1 MNKRGDMPDKK
12 DPYPRKKEIKIK
24 GIPAAPG
31 IAMGKVHIFGTE
43 DMVPVVRSIS
53 EKDIPAEIEKFRE
66 ALKQTRKEILS
77 IEKKISREMG
87 VGHGK
92 IFSAHLLVL
101 EDTVLVQE
109 VIARLKKKKKNIE
122 SVFAEVLN
130 KYISVLSEAKDEYL
144 RDRVSD
150 IADVGKRI
158 LRNLIG
164 VEARSLEK
172 LDEKS
177 IIVAYDL
184 SPSDTAMM
192 HKGRVMG
199 FATDIGG
206 RTSHTA
212 IMAKSLEIPAVVGLE
227 TVTDIV
233 NNGDQ
238 IIVDGIHGIIIINP
252 AVKTVEKYRREK
264 KKYEHL
270 EEELN
275 ELKTMSSETPDGK
288 KVVIAGNIELP
299 EDVASVIS
307 HGAEGIGLYRTE
319 YFYMNRQDL
328 PGEEEQFKA
337 YKSVATRIKPNCV
350 VVRTLDLGGDK
361 FLSQLDVP
369 REMNPFLGWR
379 AIRFCLARPDIFK
392 SHLRA
397 ILRASV
403 YGNLKMMYPM
413 ISGIKELREANAVLE
428 EVKAELRKEGL
439 AFNENIPVG
448 VMIEVPSAAVT
459 SDILA
464 KEVDFFSIGTNDLIQ
479 YSLAVDR
486 VNEKI
491 AYLYEPTHPAVL
503 NLIKMIIDNGH
514 KENIPVALCGE
525 MAGDVTLTMILL
537 GLGLDEFSTSPIA
550 VPEIKKVIRSVNFSD
565 ARAIAEKALTFQ
577 TGKEVQDFAKEK
589 LMELV
594 PDIAKELME

>member
-1 MNKRGDMPDKK
+1 MKEKK
-12 DPYPRKKEIKIK
+12 QHTSQKQIQLK

-31 IAMGKVHIFGTE
+31 IVIGKAHVIGTE
-43 DMVPVVRSIS
+43 TMLPKERRIS
-53 EKDIPAEIEKFRE
+53 EKELPFEVARFET
-66 ALKQTRKEILS
+66 ALEQTKKEIIA

-87 VGHGK
+87 IDHGK

-109 VIARLKKKKKNIE
+109 VLVRLKKKKKNIE
-122 SVFAEVLN
+122 TVFAEVLN
-130 KYISVLSEAKDEYL
+130 KYMGALSEAKDEYL

-150 IADVGKRI
+150 INDVGKRI
-158 LRNLIG
+158 LRNLTGI
-164 VEARSLEK
+164 EEK
-172 LDEKS
+172 SMDGLDEKS
-177 IIVAYDL
+177 IVIAYDL

-192 HKGRVMG
+192 HKGLVIG

-227 TVTDIV
+227 SVTEIIK
-233 NNGDQ
+233 NGDQ
-238 IIVDGIHGIIIINP
+238 VILDGTHGVVIVNP
-252 AVKTVEKYRREK
+252 AKSFLEKYQKEK

-270 EEELN
+270 EHELV
-275 ELKTMSSETPDGK
+275 ELRSLPSETLDGK
-288 KVVIAGNIELP
+288 KVIVAGNIELP

-319 YFYMNRQDL
+319 YFYMNRRDL
-328 PGEEEQFKA
+328 PSEEEQFNA
-337 YKSVATRIKPNCV
+337 YKSVATRIKPNHV
-350 VVRTLDLGGDK
+350 IIRTLDLGGDK

-397 ILRASV
+397 ILRAST
-403 YGNLKMMYPM
+403 YGNLKLMYPM
-413 ISGIKELREANAVLE
+413 ISGVRELRQANEVLE
-428 EVKAELRKEGL
+428 EVKQELRKEGVD
-439 AFNENIPVG
+439 FREDIPVG
-448 VMIEVPSAAVT
+448 AMIEVPSAAII

-464 KEVDFFSIGTNDLIQ
+464 KQVDFFSIGTNDLIQ
-479 YSLAVDR
+479 YALAVDR

-491 AYLYEPTHPAVL
+491 AYLYEPAHPAVL
-503 NLIKMIIDNGH
+503 NLIKMVIDNGH
-514 KENIPVALCGE
+514 KENIPVGLCGE
-525 MAGDVTLTMILL
+525 MAGDIALTMILI

-550 VPEIKKVIRSVNFSD
+550 VPEIKKIMRSIKYSD
-565 ARAIAEKALTFQ
+565 AKKIAKKALTFT
-577 TGKEVQDFAKEK
+577 TGKEVQNYAKEK
-589 LMELV
+589 LRELV
-594 PDIAKELME
+594 PDIALELSE